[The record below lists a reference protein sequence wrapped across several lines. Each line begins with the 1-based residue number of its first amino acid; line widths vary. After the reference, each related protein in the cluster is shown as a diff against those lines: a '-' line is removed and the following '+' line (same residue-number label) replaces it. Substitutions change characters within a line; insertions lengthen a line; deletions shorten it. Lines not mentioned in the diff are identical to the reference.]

1 MFYWLKEHF
10 SRIRIKNMGLKM
22 PKINSRFYISLLIV
36 LFFVF
41 GCAHHKKL
49 PMEPSLTIYAA
60 RDDSDSLLLKYA
72 PLFLTYDYQ
81 KSYNRIGRPEARK
94 NENGKI
100 NIFVN
105 HEKPVIYT
113 LERTFSTSRGSY
125 TNLIYRVHFPKV
137 PFGLIPFNLTMGN
150 NVGLI
155 VVITLDHQLN
165 PLLVSTVHTCG
176 CYLAII
182 PASDLPESALPQ
194 CWKEKPLN
202 VYGEVLPAVLDFKD
216 KENSRLLVHLRPQV
230 HRVMNLEIVDDQ
242 KLEASPYFRIIS
254 ASLAPVEKL
263 EELSVN
269 TDNISF
275 FYDAGLLQG
284 HVRGSVK
291 PWETMFLS
299 LISLDLFVGADKA
312 YDDPQKTGNPFYT
325 SLKPW
330 NRNKSNMWYFAD
342 FLEFWGWGL

>member
-1 MFYWLKEHF
+1 
-10 SRIRIKNMGLKM
+10 MGLKM
-22 PKINSRFYISLLIV
+22 IKINSRFYILPLIV

-49 PMEPSLTIYAA
+49 PVEHSLTIYAA
-60 RDDSDSLLLKYA
+60 QDDSDSLLIRYA
-72 PLFLTYDYQ
+72 PLFLAYDFQ
-81 KSYNRIGRPEARK
+81 KAYNRIGKPEARK
-94 NENGKI
+94 NEDGKI

-105 HEKPVIYT
+105 PEKPVIYT
-113 LERTFSTSRGSY
+113 LERAFSTSRGSY

-137 PFGLIPFNLTMGN
+137 PFSLIPFNLTMGN
-150 NVGLI
+150 NVGLM
-155 VVITLDHQLN
+155 VVITLDHQQN

-176 CYLAII
+176 CYLAIV
-182 PASDLPESALPQ
+182 PSTFLPKSALPE
-194 CWKEKPLN
+194 CWKEEPLD
-202 VYGEVLPAVLDFKD
+202 VYGEVLPKVLDFKE

-230 HRVMNLEIVDDQ
+230 HRVMNLEIVDGQ
-242 KLEASPYFRIIS
+242 KIKASPNFMIIPTP
-254 ASLAPVEKL
+254 LAPVEKL
-263 EELSVN
+263 EKLAANGDS
-269 TDNISF
+269 IGF
-275 FYDAGLLQG
+275 FYDAGILKG

-312 YDDPQKTGNPFYT
+312 YDDPQKTENPFYT

-330 NRNKSNMWYFAD
+330 NRNKSNMWHFAD